1 MMSRILCLAAL
12 ALPLIVMADDT
23 KEKSKTE
30 PKDAPLQAIL
40 KANKATYK
48 VDLAGKSAEEVGKQI
63 KDADQPEHYP
73 PAPEVDLTLELKNT
87 GDKEILIWIGGDTT
101 RLGLDLKGKNAIN
114 AEIKGQAVTQEL
126 RQPQAIRLGPGKGHK
141 IEIKKLSYGHR
152 GASHRSFWLEPGDYT
167 LTARYLTGLSPA
179 PKGSE
184 DLGDGFGRVTVT
196 SAAVKLKVESK

>member
-1 MMSRILCLAAL
+1 MSRIFLCLTAL
-12 ALPLIVMADDT
+12 VLPPIVKADET
-23 KEKSKTE
+23 NEKGKTE
-30 PKDAPLQAIL
+30 PKDAPLQAIV
-40 KANKATYK
+40 KANKTTYK
-48 VDLAGKSAEEVGKQI
+48 VDLGGKSAEEVGKQI
-63 KDADQPEHYP
+63 KDADQPENYP

-87 GDKEILIWIGGDTT
+87 GDKEIQIWIGGDTT

-114 AEIKGQAVTQEL
+114 TEIKGQAVTQEL
-126 RQPQAIRLGPGKGHK
+126 RQPQAIRLGPGKSHK

-167 LTARYLTGLSPA
+167 LTATYLTGLSPA

-184 DLGDGFGRVTVT
+184 ELGDGFGRVTVI

>member
-12 ALPLIVMADDT
+12 ALPLIVMADEN

-48 VDLAGKSAEEVGKQI
+48 LDPTGKSAEEVSKQI

-73 PAPEVDLTLELKNT
+73 PAPDVDLTLELRNT
-87 GDKEILIWIGGDTT
+87 GDKEIQIWIGGDTT
-101 RLGLDLKGKNAIN
+101 RLGLHLKGKNAIN
-114 AEIKGQAVTQEL
+114 TEIKGQAVTQEI
-126 RQPQAIRLGPGKGHK
+126 RQPQAITLGPGKSHK

-152 GASHRSFWLEPGDYT
+152 GASHRSFWLEPGEYT
-167 LTARYLTGLSPA
+167 LTATYLTGLSPA